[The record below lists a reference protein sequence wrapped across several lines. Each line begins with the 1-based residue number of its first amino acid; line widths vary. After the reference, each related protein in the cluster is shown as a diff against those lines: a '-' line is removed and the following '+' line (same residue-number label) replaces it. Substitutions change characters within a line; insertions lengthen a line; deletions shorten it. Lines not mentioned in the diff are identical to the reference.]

1 MYFLRHIQNENVY
14 PCVDLGVYPDFPD
27 RVLRDHCWFTEQ
39 IANRNLSIQM
49 HLCISWKDQ
58 YGACRILSQFQ
69 SKHLRCCTILGMEKG
84 LKICFMFTFLV
95 YSGSHFWFVY
105 LITHCS
111 FFKLLLD
118 WKLVSFGPFWAGVI
132 LFLGLGEYCTFPPW
146 QQKFCTGGWDELSE
160 PSAHPCERLTLD
172 TARIGSN
179 KCNFSSPDCSLPE
192 CWGNSGRMCFLDC

>member
-1 MYFLRHIQNENVY
+1 MCQGCQWNWVCIFSSQISIRPTSSIFVKWDFEYMYFLRHIQNENVY
-14 PCVDLGVYPDFPD
+14 PCVDLGVYPNFPD
-27 RVLRDHCWFTEQ
+27 RVLRDHCWLIEQ

-111 FFKLLLD
+111 F
-118 WKLVSFGPFWAGVI
+118 
-132 LFLGLGEYCTFPPW
+132 
-146 QQKFCTGGWDELSE
+146 
-160 PSAHPCERLTLD
+160 
-172 TARIGSN
+172 
-179 KCNFSSPDCSLPE
+179 SSY
-192 CWGNSGRMCFLDC
+192 F